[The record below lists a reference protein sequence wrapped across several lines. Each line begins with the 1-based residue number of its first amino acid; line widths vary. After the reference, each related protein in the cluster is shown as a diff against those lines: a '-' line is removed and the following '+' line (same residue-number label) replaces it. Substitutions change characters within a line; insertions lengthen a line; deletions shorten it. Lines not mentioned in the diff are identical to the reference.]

1 MAVRYWNITHQNSS
15 PDFLD
20 LFDHSVII
28 HLKFSIRHQH
38 KRGQPFNNTYRVL
51 WRGDTGFVLRLTQ
64 NCSQPQVAIG
74 GTADFPLPPC
84 FLIFF
89 QPGRL
94 LIKLPGS
101 HFISH
106 FFLIPRYKTLI
117 HTVEM
122 YISLPLSLRHTVSFS
137 LSHFPPLFLSLSL
150 VFKVW
155 GKRSWGGS
163 ISPCTSC
170 KTSCNSPPPPPPSQH
185 SALLTFDR

>member
-15 PDFLD
+15 PEFLD

-28 HLKFSIRHQH
+28 HLKVSIRHQH
-38 KRGQPFNNTYRVL
+38 KRGHPFNNTYRVL

-64 NCSQPQVAIG
+64 NCSQLQVAIW

-84 FLIFF
+84 FLILF

-94 LIKLPGS
+94 LIELPGS

-122 YISLPLSLRHTVSFS
+122 YISLPLSLPYC
-137 LSHFPPLFLSLSL
+137 LLLSLSL
-150 VFKVW
+150 FPPLPLSVCLWCLRFEVR
-155 GKRSWGGS
+155 GAEEEV
-163 ISPCTSC
+163 
-170 KTSCNSPPPPPPSQH
+170 SPPAPPVRRAVTLH
-185 SALLTFDR
+185 LLPLLLSTPLC

>member
-1 MAVRYWNITHQNSS
+1 M
-15 PDFLD
+15 
-20 LFDHSVII
+20 
-28 HLKFSIRHQH
+28 
-38 KRGQPFNNTYRVL
+38 
-51 WRGDTGFVLRLTQ
+51 RLTQ

-137 LSHFPPLFLSLSL
+137 LSHFPPPLPLSVCLWCL
-150 VFKVW
+150 RFEVRGAEEEV
-155 GKRSWGGS
+155 
-163 ISPCTSC
+163 
-170 KTSCNSPPPPPPSQH
+170 SPPAPPVRRAVTLH
-185 SALLTFDR
+185 LLPLLPLLLSTPLC